1 MKTMALRTTL
11 AAAGLVLMALPALA
25 VDLRVTVSGVA
36 HDRGAVH
43 LALYDG
49 PDTFRDEEKARAR
62 TTLPAVPGDVVATFR
77 DLPAGTYAL
86 IAYHD
91 EDGDGAMDR
100 FLGMIPTEG
109 YGLSNDP
116 EVSGPPQFDACAF
129 RLDGAATADL
139 VVPLHY

>member
-11 AAAGLVLMALPALA
+11 AAAGLVLAALPAL
-25 VDLRVTVSGVA
+25 
-36 HDRGAVH
+36 
-43 LALYDG
+43 
-49 PDTFRDEEKARAR
+49 
-62 TTLPAVPGDVVATFR
+62 
-77 DLPAGTYAL
+77 
-86 IAYHD
+86 D

-109 YGLSNDP
+109 YGLSKDP

-129 RLDGAATADL
+129 RLDGVATADL